1 MMCSNVLHCIEN
13 KITIIKTEMK
23 IIHNQRLWK
32 AYCCVV
38 VVKVLKHTSQKLQ
51 LRLLAGYL
59 GLIFSLLT

>member
-1 MMCSNVLHCIEN
+1 
-13 KITIIKTEMK
+13 MK

-51 LRLLAGYL
+51 LRLLAGNL